1 MFQCI
6 YSKYFKTEEFHL
18 QTFLETSEKLEH
30 ENSKRQKMKTNINSE
45 NIKEKGNETCQ
56 IPKNMRAKMV
66 RKKANNLFE
75 IGLFRVLWKF
85 DLGAHQGGNLTG
97 DRRKKERKTKEREM
111 GGWESV
117 LSGGAAFLSPPVD
130 GAWNYVSC
138 LFLFFCVFLSSQNVQ
153 PPPKRRRESSTTP
166 QKRGEGSSTQEG
178 QPAPHQRQTR

>member
-1 MFQCI
+1 
-6 YSKYFKTEEFHL
+6 
-18 QTFLETSEKLEH
+18 
-30 ENSKRQKMKTNINSE
+30 
-45 NIKEKGNETCQ
+45 
-56 IPKNMRAKMV
+56 MV

-138 LFLFFCVFLSSQNVQ
+138 LFLFFLCVSLITKCSTTTEKEEGKQHHSTE
-153 PPPKRRRESSTTP
+153 KRRRQQHARGATSTTP
-166 QKRGEGSSTQEG
+166 TTDEVNSAPPERKGRRRPKGSGGEG
-178 QPAPHQRQTR
+178 